1 MPVPPPLLSVVVV
14 TFRDLPGLGSTLGS
28 VRQLVH
34 DAGDAI
40 EVIVVDGGTGEGL
53 HDVVTGSGVP
63 VDLSSGPDDGIY
75 DAMNAGI
82 ARSTGRFV
90 WFLNGGDR
98 SHVESWELLSG
109 ILRAAGD
116 DELLLGDYL
125 LDTGHGEILRKAR
138 PPFYIHHGLPTS
150 HQAILYPG
158 SRIRGARYD
167 LRFRVVGDYEL
178 TARLLR
184 SGVRP
189 VVVHVPLAV
198 FAAGGM
204 SQVRAKEIAVEAARV
219 QTETL
224 RTPAPVRWAS
234 RALHTASRIR
244 RTVQTS

>member
-14 TFRDLPGLGSTLGS
+14 TFRDLQGLGSTLAS

-34 DAGDAI
+34 DAGDAV

-53 HDVVTGSGVP
+53 DDVVTSSGVE
-63 VDLSSGPDDGIY
+63 VDLSSGQDDGIY
-75 DAMNAGI
+75 DAMNTGI
-82 ARSTGRFV
+82 GRSTGRFV

-98 SHVESWELLSG
+98 SHVASWELLSG

-116 DELLLGDYL
+116 DEILLADYL
-125 LDTGHGEILRKAR
+125 LDTGRDEILRRAR

-158 SRIRGARYD
+158 DRIRGARYD

-184 SGVRP
+184 AGARA

-224 RTPAPVRWAS
+224 RTPRPVRWAS
-234 RALHTASRIR
+234 RALHAASRMR
-244 RTVQTS
+244 RTMQTS